1 VIVAIG
7 VRPRT
12 ELVAG
17 TGIKINRGIVV
28 DRYMATSAAD
38 VYACGD
44 VAEAYDF
51 TYGENRLT
59 PIWPNAYMGGRVAG
73 FNMAGVSTEYPG
85 GTAMNSLKYFGLAIA
100 SAGIVNPPDDS
111 YEVLSKKHDHTYK
124 KVVIKDGFTV
134 GMLSVGNIE
143 KLGIVFNLMKDR
155 VNATGFKQALV
166 ADDFGL
172 ISLPEEMWRPSLE
185 VPPSLL
191 ASIAASI
198 EEPEEIATGE

>member
-1 VIVAIG
+1 
-7 VRPRT
+7 
-12 ELVAG
+12 
-17 TGIKINRGIVV
+17 
-28 DRYMATSAAD
+28 
-38 VYACGD
+38 
-44 VAEAYDF
+44 
-51 TYGENRLT
+51 
-59 PIWPNAYMGGRVAG
+59 
-73 FNMAGVSTEYPG
+73 
-85 GTAMNSLKYFGLAIA
+85 MNSLKYFGLAIA

-124 KVVIKDGFTV
+124 KVILKDGLTV

-191 ASIAASI
+191 ASMAASV